1 MIVHTEPWGT
11 VVEVIVGTAAEVIV
25 QTCRGAAAEVIVQTC
40 RGAAVEVIVQTFGKH
55 RSGDSDS

>member
-25 QTCRGAAAEVIVQTC
+25 QTCRGAA
-40 RGAAVEVIVQTFGKH
+40 VEVIVQTFGAAVEMIMQTYGKH